1 MLDCFAVRATDVTLD
16 IGPAD
21 TGDAHAPGHDLY
33 HCLCRRPTFPMP
45 DTEIAAAI
53 SDAEGEQ
60 ERRWV
65 RVLRPLGLA
74 LIAAWSLLILVW
86 LALHWIILPHIDQWR
101 EPIERRASAMLGQT
115 VRIGE
120 VIVTSRGWVPAI
132 ELRQVELLDA
142 RAAPALSLPRVVAAL
157 SVHSLLTLQPRFE
170 QLFIDG
176 AHLEMRRDRT
186 GHLFVA
192 GLDVSGPDGGDR
204 TLADWFF
211 KQHEFVIRGGTL
223 RWTDE
228 MHAAAPLSLTDVQL
242 VVRNSLRRHD
252 LRIDAT
258 PPAVWGERF
267 TLMAQFTQPLLAPS
281 GDWRRWKGTL
291 FASFP
296 LADMGTLRQHL
307 ALPIDLEQGQGALRA
322 WINLDGGQPEAAVL
336 DVALRD
342 VSLRLGA
349 GLEAQRFSEVTGR
362 VTGRHG
368 TQGRELAVRQFGFV
382 TGDGVRWPASNLGLS
397 WRQHPDGSV
406 LGAELSAERLDLALM
421 SQLAQRLPIEPH
433 LREQLIDLDPQG
445 IAEGLDVRWD
455 DTPPAR
461 FGAAAPVVAGL
472 PAHYQL
478 RVALK
483 GLSLK
488 ARPSAQLDSAGR
500 PGVRQADVDIKA
512 SEKGG
517 EARVSITQGALDLP
531 GVFADPLLPL
541 DRLSVQLGWR
551 VGTGEPGAAPPLTV
565 QIKQAQLANADLQ
578 ADWRGSWSTGGATA
592 GLQAPR
598 FPGVLDIDGTLSRV
612 VGTRVARYMPL
623 GVGPNSRTYV
633 EQAVRGGHVPGATFR
648 VKGDLDQFPFANASN
663 AAQGEFSVVAQVE
676 DATLAYVPS
685 RPATDTQ
692 PAFASPWPPLEE
704 LGGELRFDRASME
717 IRNARGR
724 VQGIRFASL
733 QGGIKN
739 LEDHSVMQLE
749 AAGRGATVDLLRF
762 INSSP
767 VGGWTGNALAL
778 ATGSGSADLKL
789 SMALPLSSLE
799 TSTLRGSV
807 TLGGGELRLRPDV
820 PLLSATRGRI
830 DFTQKGFGIVG
841 GAGRM
846 LGGAFTIDGGP
857 QPDGSTRFTGQGTA
871 TAEGLR
877 RGNDALGPVPARL
890 ATSLTGQTPYRM
902 TLGLLRGKA
911 DLLVTSN
918 LVGLASDLPAPFQKT
933 AESPLALRYQVSPLA
948 ESVSGAP
955 ARDTLRLDLGGL
967 LQTQFVRDVS
977 GDTARVLRGG
987 IGVLEPAPKPA
998 AGVAAALNLAHVS
1011 LDPWERL
1018 FDSAKVLPAGAAA
1031 AGDSTPGGY
1040 FPSSITLRAQELQWG
1055 GRRLNRLVAGLSQE
1069 GPLWRANV
1077 DAEQVSGYIEYGS
1090 PRAALGTAGRV
1101 YARLTRLSLPRDELA
1116 DIDSLLDPVAVSV
1129 PALDVVV
1136 DDFMLRGKSL
1146 GRMEMEAVNRG
1157 AGEGRPDAR
1166 DAVREWRLTRLALTT
1181 PEARLSASGNW
1192 AALGSGSNATT
1203 AAGGRRVVLNFK
1215 LDLDDSGA
1223 LLERLGYGKVLRGGK
1238 GAMAG
1243 QLAWVGSPLSLD
1255 FPSLSGQLNLAMAS
1269 GQFLKADPGV
1279 GRLLGVLSLQALP
1292 RRLLLDFRDVFQ
1304 QGFAFDDIGGDLQ
1317 IAQGVAR
1324 TNNLRMRGVQ
1334 AAVLMEG
1341 HADIAQET
1349 QDLRVVVVPE
1359 LNAGTASL
1367 AYAAINPALGLGSF
1381 LAQALLRKPLMAAN
1395 TREFHVT
1402 GPWADPK
1409 VDKIDRKDTD
1419 ETPAGVPP
1427 ASSSAS
1433 SPAADSPRTRP

>member
-1 MLDCFAVRATDVTLD
+1 MPVTD
-16 IGPAD
+16 IP
-21 TGDAHAPGHDLY
+21 
-33 HCLCRRPTFPMP
+33 
-45 DTEIAAAI
+45 AAI
-53 SDAEGEQ
+53 SEAEGEK
-60 ERRWV
+60 ERRWL
-65 RVLRPLGLA
+65 RVLRPLGLM

-101 EPIERRASAMLGQT
+101 EPIERRASQMLGQT

-120 VIVTSRGWVPAI
+120 IIVTSSGWVPAV
-132 ELRQVELLDA
+132 ELRNVELLDA
-142 RAAPALSLPRVVAAL
+142 QAAPALRLPRVVAAL
-157 SVHSLLTLQPRFE
+157 SLHSLLTLQPRFE

-176 AHLEMRRDRT
+176 AHLEMRRDQA
-186 GHLFVA
+186 GHLVIA
-192 GLDVSGPDGGDR
+192 GLDVRGADGGDR
-204 TLADWFF
+204 TLANWFF

-223 RWTDE
+223 RWADE
-228 MHAAAPLSLTDVQL
+228 MHTAAPLLLSDVQL

-258 PPAVWGERF
+258 PPAEWGERF

-291 FASFP
+291 YASLP
-296 LADMGTLRQHL
+296 LADVGTLRQH
-307 ALPIDLEQGQGALRA
+307 ATLPFDLDQGHGALRA
-322 WINLDGGQPEAAVL
+322 WINVDGGQADALAL

-342 VSLRLGA
+342 VALRLRP
-349 GLEAQRFSEVTGR
+349 GLEALWFSEATGR

-368 TQGRELAVRQFGFV
+368 AQGSELAARQFGFV
-382 TGDGVRWPASNLGLS
+382 TGDGIRWPASNLGLS
-397 WRQHPDGSV
+397 WRQRPDGR
-406 LGAELSAERLDLALM
+406 LIGGELSAERLDLALM
-421 SQLAQRLPIEPH
+421 SRLAQRLPIDPE
-433 LREQLIDLDPQG
+433 LRERLDDLDPQG
-445 IAEGLDVRWD
+445 IAEGLNVRWD
-455 DTPPAR
+455 DAPPAR
-461 FGAAAPVVAGL
+461 PGANAAPPSGL
-472 PAHYQL
+472 PTHYQL

-483 GLSLK
+483 GLALN
-488 ARPSAQLDSAGR
+488 ARPALQPDSAGR
-500 PGVRQADVDIKA
+500 PGVRQLDVEIQA

-517 EARVSITQGALDLP
+517 EARASMANGAFDLP
-531 GVFADPLLPL
+531 GVFDEPVLPL
-541 DRLSVQLGWR
+541 ERLNIQLGWH
-551 VGTGEPGAAPPLTV
+551 VGAGVPGAPPPVSV
-565 QIKQAQLANADLQ
+565 QIKQAQFANADLQ
-578 ADWRGSWSTGGATA
+578 ADLRGTWATGGAKA
-592 GLQAPR
+592 GSPGSR
-598 FPGVLDIDGTLSRV
+598 FPGVLDIDGTLSQV

-623 GVGPNSRTYV
+623 GVGPNSRFYV
-633 EQAVRGGHVPGATFR
+633 EHAVLGGNVPSATFR
-648 VKGDLDQFPFANASN
+648 VKGELDQFPFAHARS
-663 AAQGEFSVVAQVE
+663 AQDGEFSIVAQVE

-692 PAFASPWPPLEE
+692 PAFVSPWPPLEE
-704 LGGELRFDRASME
+704 LGGELRFDRVSMD
-717 IRNARGR
+717 IRNAKGR
-724 VQGIRFASL
+724 IQGIKFSNL

-739 LEDHSVMQLE
+739 LEDRSVMQLE
-749 AAGRGATVDLLRF
+749 AAGRGATADLLRF
-762 INSSP
+762 VNSSP
-767 VGGWTGNALAL
+767 VAGWTGHSLAL
-778 ATGSGSADLKL
+778 AVGSGNAELKL
-789 SMALPLSSLE
+789 TMALPLSRIES
-799 TSTLRGSV
+799 STARGSV

-841 GAGRM
+841 GSGRM
-846 LGGAFTIDGGP
+846 LGGAFTIEGGP

-877 RGNDALGPVPARL
+877 RGNEALGPVPARL
-890 ATSLTGQTPYRM
+890 ATSFTGQTPYRM
-902 TLGLLRGKA
+902 TLSLLRGKS

-948 ESVSGAP
+948 EVGGAAGAP
-955 ARDTLRLDLGGL
+955 PRDTLRLDLGGL

-977 GDTARVLRGG
+977 GDTPRVLRGG
-987 IGVLEPAPKPA
+987 IGVLEPAPQPA
-998 AGVAAALNLAHVS
+998 AGVAAALNLALVN

-1018 FDSAKVLPAGAAA
+1018 FDSAKVLPAGGVA
-1031 AGDSTPGGY
+1031 AGDAGAGGY
-1040 FPSSITLRAQELQWG
+1040 FPATIALRAQELQWG
-1055 GRRLNRLVAGLSQE
+1055 RRRLNRLVAGLSQD

-1077 DAEQVSGYIEYGS
+1077 EAEQVSGYIEYRS
-1090 PRAALGTAGRV
+1090 PRVAAGSAGRV
-1101 YARLTRLSLPRDELA
+1101 YARLKRLSLPRDELA
-1116 DIDSLLDPVAVSV
+1116 DVESLLDPVAVTV

-1136 DDFMLRGKSL
+1136 DDFVLRGKSL

-1157 AGEGRPDAR
+1157 VGEGRPDAR
-1166 DAVREWRLTRLALTT
+1166 EAVREWRLTRLALTT

-1192 AALGSGSNATT
+1192 AALGVGSGTST
-1203 AAGGRRVVLNFK
+1203 AAGNRRVVLNFK
-1215 LDLDDSGA
+1215 LELDDSGA
-1223 LLERLGYGKVLRGGK
+1223 LLDRLGYGKVLRGGK

-1255 FPSLSGQLNLAMAS
+1255 FPSLSGQVNLAVAS
-1269 GQFLKADPGV
+1269 GQFLQADPGV

-1292 RRLLLDFRDVFQ
+1292 RRFLLDFRDVFQ
-1304 QGFAFDDIGGDLQ
+1304 QGFAFDDISGDLQ
-1317 IAQGVAR
+1317 IARGVAK

-1409 VDKIDRKDTD
+1409 VDKIDRKGTD
-1419 ETPAGVPP
+1419 EAPAG
-1427 ASSSAS
+1427 AQ
-1433 SPAADSPRTRP
+1433 PAASAASAPGADIQRVRP